1 MTFSAPIERSIK
13 DFSARM
19 GLDVPRGPREAYRF
33 QFSSGCS
40 FTLTAASD
48 EDRTIATLMF
58 KPRFWDDNILEK
70 LFDLAGHEWKEGR
83 LLRPSVTLG
92 REITLAIVID
102 DEAMSVQGLDDCLR
116 KLLELSRS
124 LRQA

>member
-1 MTFSAPIERSIK
+1 MTFSAPNERSIK
-13 DFSARM
+13 DFAARM
-19 GLDVPRGPREAYRF
+19 GLDVPLGHREAYSF
-33 QFSSGCS
+33 HFASGFS
-40 FTLTAASD
+40 FTLTAVSG

-70 LFDLAGHEWKEGR
+70 LFDLAGQEWEEGQ
-83 LLRPSVTLG
+83 LLRPSITLR

-102 DEAMSVQGLDDCLR
+102 DEAMSVQALDDCLR